1 MSRSSGLGYLQRYSR
16 FGRMNTPT
24 HYAQSPDGTNIA
36 YQAHGT
42 GPLDLVFVPGF
53 VSHVELIWEEPSI
66 ARFLRRL
73 VSFSRL
79 VIYDKRGQGL
89 SDRLGRPPTLEESM
103 DDLRSVMDAAGCER
117 AAIFGVSE
125 GGPMSML
132 FAASH
137 PERVSSLVLYGTYA
151 RILVA
156 PDFPQGVPEN
166 VFDEW
171 VTLVREQW
179 GGAVGVDL
187 WAPSDLGNPEF
198 EQWWARLLRQGT
210 SPSGALELMN
220 LYRELDVR
228 RILPAIDVPVLVLHR
243 RRDRLVPA
251 RQGRYLAE
259 RIPDARYVELSGE
272 DHLPTVGDQAA
283 LLDEVE
289 EFLVGSRRAHDGER
303 SLATILFTDIVGST
317 ETAARLGDRR
327 WRDLLERHDAT
338 VRRELAVHRGREVKT
353 TGDGFLATFDGP
365 ARAIR
370 CANAIRDQLE
380 GIGIEVRAGVHT
392 GEIETI
398 GTDVGGIAVNIG
410 ARVGALAGPGE
421 VLVSSTVRELVV
433 GSGIEFQER
442 GSHRLR
448 GAPDEWRLFAVA
460 A

>member
-1 MSRSSGLGYLQRYSR
+1 MS
-16 FGRMNTPT
+16 TPT

-36 YQAHGT
+36 YQVHGE
-42 GPLDLVFVPGF
+42 GPLNLVFVPGF
-53 VSHVELIWEEPSI
+53 VCRVELIWEAPSF

-73 VSFSRL
+73 ASFSRL
-79 VIYDKRGQGL
+79 VVYDKRGQGL

-103 DDLRSVMDAAGCER
+103 DDLRAVMDAAGCER

-137 PERVSSLVLYGTYA
+137 PGRVSSLVLYGTYA
-151 RILVA
+151 RILAA
-156 PDFPQGVPEN
+156 PDFPQGAPEEA
-166 VFDEW
+166 FDAW
-171 VTLVREQW
+171 VKVVRDQW
-179 GGAVGVDL
+179 GGPVGVDF
-187 WAPSDLGNPEF
+187 WAPSEAGNQEF

-210 SPSGALELMN
+210 SPSGALELLD
-220 LYRELDVR
+220 LYREIDVR
-228 RILPAIDVPVLVLHR
+228 AALPAIDVPVLVLHR
-243 RRDRLVPA
+243 HRDRLVPA

-259 RIPDARYVELSGE
+259 RIQGARYVELEGR
-272 DHLPTVGDQAA
+272 DHLLTAGDQAA

-289 EFLVGSRRAHDGER
+289 EFLVGSRGAHDGDR

-317 ETAARLGDRR
+317 ETASRLGDRR

-338 VRRELAVHRGREVKT
+338 VRRQLAVHRGHEVKT
-353 TGDGFLATFDGP
+353 MGDGFLATFDGP

-370 CANAIRDQLE
+370 CAGAIRDQLGE
-380 GIGIEVRAGVHT
+380 IGIEVRAGVHT

-410 ARVGALAGPGE
+410 ARVGALAEPGE